1 MGRDGTGRKG
11 DGDAGFRFRYEVGGG
26 GGSIRDSIRRCIN
39 ATLSLLSL
47 SFLGFPGLIEAARRA
62 GERDE
67 TRKGR
72 ASGARAVRA
81 QLLPLG
87 PGRLLLVVRNDLPG
101 PVAAARDGDGLC
113 E

>member
-11 DGDAGFRFRYEVGGG
+11 DGDAGFRFQYEVGGG

-62 GERDE
+62 GERRDE
-67 TRKGR
+67 EGESQRGACGTGPTAPSWTGAFVTCR
-72 ASGARAVRA
+72 A
-81 QLLPLG
+81 
-87 PGRLLLVVRNDLPG
+87 
-101 PVAAARDGDGLC
+101 